1 MKPAKPLITLIFLGL
16 VAAGAYVLLQPDPPG
31 KITLENATAAPIV
44 GEPGAV
50 GVFLHIDNEGPPD
63 RLTSVQ
69 SASARQAT
77 LSNGSLAIPAQSTPA
92 LAGDGAF
99 VRLDGVTGELQ
110 DGQLIPLTLSF
121 ENAGELSIQAR
132 LVAPKQTGQAK
143 DFGLFGIGD
152 ICLVGDGEPAPEIS
166 LAVRQDGDGWQVT
179 VETVD
184 FSFEK
189 DMADGPHVPGTGH
202 GHLYLNG
209 LKLQRLYSDTALIG
223 ALPQGTHTLTVTLN
237 TNDHRAYVVGDR
249 PVTAEAVIEVR

>member
-1 MKPAKPLITLIFLGL
+1 MKPAKLLIVLIFLGL
-16 VAAGAYVLLQPDPPG
+16 VATSAYVLLQPDPLR
-31 KITLENATAAPIV
+31 KISLENATAAPIA

-50 GVFLHIDNEGPPD
+50 GVFLHIENDGPPD
-63 RLTSVQ
+63 RLTSAQ

-77 LSNGSLAIPAQSTPA
+77 LSNGPLAIPAQSAPT

-99 VRLDGVTGELQ
+99 VRLDGVAGDLQ
-110 DGQLIPLTLSF
+110 DGQLIPLTLGF
-121 ENAGELSIQAR
+121 EQAGELSIQAR
-132 LVAPKQTGQAK
+132 LAAPKQAGQAQN
-143 DFGLFGIGD
+143 FGLFGIGD
-152 ICLVGDGEPAPEIS
+152 ICLVGDGEPAPEI
-166 LAVRQDGDGWQVT
+166 AVMVRQDGKEWQVT

-209 LKLQRLYSDTALIG
+209 LKLQRLYSNTARIG

-249 PVTAEAVIEVR
+249 PVTAETVIEVR